1 MLTTSKMVETLTDP
15 VEPSPPPHIERTW
28 TLKTSLKG
36 WLVMGIGGSWIVES
50 THPALQRFLE
60 EIKTALDT
68 KLYYLAIATTLSV
81 PDVCSCLECS
91 PNAIWTTPEKY
102 KAWFDA
108 NLAHR
113 FSNLTSDDCYR
124 LRCGVLHKGNF
135 GRPDSRSDRVIFMA
149 PNPSFRMTTDIVV
162 TIAPGVSF
170 GDVTGKVLQ
179 IEAVWFCQQFIDA
192 VREWAVAK
200 INDPNVQTNV
210 PNLVRLRPEGLP
222 PYIVGVP
229 LIA

>member
-1 MLTTSKMVETLTDP
+1 MSE
-15 VEPSPPPHIERTW
+15 W
-28 TLKTSLKG
+28 QLKTSLKG
-36 WLVMGIGGSWIVES
+36 WLVTNIAGNWVVES
-50 THPALQRFLE
+50 IHPALQRFLD
-60 EIKTALDT
+60 EIKAALDA
-68 KLYYLAIATTLSV
+68 KLYYLAIATSLSI
-81 PDVCSCLECS
+81 PDVCSCLECN
-91 PNAIWTTPEKY
+91 PDTIWVTSRKY

-108 NLAHR
+108 NLAQR

-124 LRCGVLHKGNF
+124 LRCGVLHQGKF
-135 GRPDSRSDRVIFMA
+135 GRPDSRYDRVIFLA
-149 PNPSFRMTTDIVV
+149 PNPSLRMAKDILV
-162 TIAPGVSF
+162 TVTPGVTF

-179 IEAVWFCQQFIDA
+179 IEAVWFCEQFIDA
-192 VREWAVAK
+192 VQQWAVTK